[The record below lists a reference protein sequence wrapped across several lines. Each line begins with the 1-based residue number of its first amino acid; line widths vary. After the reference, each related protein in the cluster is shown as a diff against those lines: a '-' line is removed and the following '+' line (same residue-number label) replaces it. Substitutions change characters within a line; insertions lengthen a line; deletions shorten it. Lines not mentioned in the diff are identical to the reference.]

1 MKSMTWSPDDHD
13 REASLYLDQMNHAP
27 YFTLGML
34 TVGIFCAF
42 TFFVL
47 MGAF

>member
-1 MKSMTWSPDDHD
+1 MKSMTWSPDEHD
-13 REASLYLDQMNHAP
+13 KDVNLYLDHMNHAP

-34 TVGIFCAF
+34 VIGIFSTF
-42 TFFVL
+42 TFLVL